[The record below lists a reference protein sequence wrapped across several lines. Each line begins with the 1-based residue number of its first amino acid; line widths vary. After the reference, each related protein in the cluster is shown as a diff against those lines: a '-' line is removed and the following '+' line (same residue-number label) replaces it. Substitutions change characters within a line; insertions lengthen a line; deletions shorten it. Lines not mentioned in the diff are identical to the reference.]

1 MSVAKVEAYFRGTDM
16 EGKIII
22 PEQSSAT
29 VELAAAALGT
39 EPDRIAKTL
48 SFLMSADPEEAV
60 LVVVS
65 GESKVDNRKFKDTF
79 GRKAKMI
86 PFADVER
93 LTGHPPGGVCP
104 FGTRPGVDVWLDESL
119 KKYDVVYPAAGNDHS
134 AVRLTPEELL
144 LCSGARGWVD
154 VCRTA
159 VAAQTEETG

>member
-1 MSVAKVEAYFRGTDM
+1 MSVAKVEAYFRGTDK

-22 PEQSSAT
+22 PERSSAT

-48 SFLMSADPEEAV
+48 SFILDAAGEEAIM
-60 LVVVS
+60 VVVS

-104 FGTRPGVDVWLDESL
+104 FAVNDGVKVYLDESL
-119 KKYDVVYPAAGNDHS
+119 KQYDTVYPAAGGESSAIEMTCAELEQYADHL
-134 AVRLTPEELL
+134 A
-144 LCSGARGWVD
+144 GWVD
-154 VCRTA
+154 VSKKA
-159 VAAQTEETG
+159 

>member
-48 SFLMSADPEEAV
+48 SFLLNADPEEAV

-79 GRKAKMI
+79 GKKAKMI

-104 FGTRPGVDVWLDESL
+104 FAVNEAVKVYLDESL
-119 KKYDVVYPAAGNDHS
+119 KQYETVYPAAGGESS
-134 AVRLTPEELL
+134 AIEMTCAQLEQYASNL
-144 LCSGARGWVD
+144 AGWVD
-154 VCRTA
+154 VSRKS
-159 VAAQTEETG
+159 